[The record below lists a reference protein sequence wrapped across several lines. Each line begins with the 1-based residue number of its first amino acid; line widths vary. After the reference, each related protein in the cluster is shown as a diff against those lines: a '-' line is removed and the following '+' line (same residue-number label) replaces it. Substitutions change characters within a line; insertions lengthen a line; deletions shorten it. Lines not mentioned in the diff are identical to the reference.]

1 MQGII
6 VWRYLSDPQSNDA
19 LLRQL
24 DRTLHSGAATT
35 SAQPQSNQPQ
45 NTGLPSK
52 AMHISQAEQSQ
63 PSQPQHEAA
72 LAAAGD
78 NVPPLYYGGAVP
90 IVLGGVGGA
99 VYVSRRRRVAR
110 R

>member
-1 MQGII
+1 MRCCGNSTARCID
-6 VWRYLSDPQSNDA
+6 S
-19 LLRQL
+19 
-24 DRTLHSGAATT
+24 
-35 SAQPQSNQPQ
+35 SAGPSSTQPQSNQPQ
-45 NTGLPSK
+45 NTTLPSK
-52 AMHISQAEQSQ
+52 AMQISQAEQSQ

-78 NVPPLYYGGAVP
+78 NVPPLYYGEAVP

-99 VYVSRRRRVAR
+99 VYVWRRRRVAR